1 MKLRSKI
8 TSKYQITIPKE
19 IRDSLKLSMQDV
31 IEWSIDEQGVHIE
44 SADKPFLKYRGFLKE
59 GSTDIK
65 SDIKKA
71 WGERAKRYSK

>member
-19 IRDSLKLSMQDV
+19 IRESLKLSMEDV
-31 IEWSIDEQGVHIE
+31 IEWSVDEKGIRID
-44 SADKPFLKYRGFLKE
+44 AANKPFLKYEGFLNK

-71 WGERAKRYSK
+71 WTERSKRYK

>member
-19 IRDSLKLSMQDV
+19 IRDSLKLSMEDV
-31 IEWSIDEQGVHIE
+31 IEWSIDEQGIHIE
-44 SADKPFLKYRGFLKE
+44 SANKPFLKYKGFLNK
-59 GSTDIK
+59 GSSDTK

-71 WGERAKRYSK
+71 WEERAKRYSK